1 MRGVRVMEK
10 PKEVE
15 QNQEHQL
22 LTPLPLQ
29 AEGGH

>member
-1 MRGVRVMEK
+1 MEK

-29 AEGGH
+29 AEGGHWCCCS